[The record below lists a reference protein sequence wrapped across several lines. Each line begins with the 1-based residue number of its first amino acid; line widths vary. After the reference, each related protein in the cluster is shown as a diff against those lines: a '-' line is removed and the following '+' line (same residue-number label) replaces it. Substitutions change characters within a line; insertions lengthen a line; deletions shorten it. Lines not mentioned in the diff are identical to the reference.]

1 MRLVLDPTIRI
12 FKLLNTAAVTTMVVQ
27 PNAALGNAPKNPRYI
42 LYYVCTIWAKF
53 RWSKKRINIISD
65 QFPLLST
72 PCHYDKMP
80 TPNSN
85 YFYRMPEQKP
95 SKRLFLSQA
104 ASFTHRSYLRLS
116 FPHLLTV
123 KKRWFLMRNS
133 LSPPRGF
140 VQTSPKNSWV
150 CRYNYCSLQLI
161 NTMSRKKSLFLIFLK
176 QWLRRQ
182 FHSWSVII
190 LKYKRFAQGCCWIS
204 SYLRQS

>member
-116 FPHLLTV
+116 FPPSWRFRIANSCWETAFHRQGVSFKHHQKIAEFVGITTV
-123 KKRWFLMRNS
+123 VYS
-133 LSPPRGF
+133 L
-140 VQTSPKNSWV
+140 
-150 CRYNYCSLQLI
+150 
-161 NTMSRKKSLFLIFLK
+161 
-176 QWLRRQ
+176 
-182 FHSWSVII
+182 
-190 LKYKRFAQGCCWIS
+190 
-204 SYLRQS
+204 